1 MASVVVLC
9 FASAGFVHLPGKAS
23 QPRSEPLISV
33 DTKLSVSPEE
43 QHTSTV
49 GVSWAASVAA
59 AAMLLGFVTGASPV
73 LAQAKD
79 AAQLADV
86 KAKAL
91 ESAVMNAQKIAK
103 ERESQV
109 DQLDKAESLLKKLES
124 NKTVEFS
131 VKADNLKKQE
141 AVREKI
147 MEDLDK
153 KAAKVEKAV
162 PKPVETPKAAAPA
175 KVETPKAVVATPKPA
190 PAKVEAPTPAKVE
203 TPAPAKVETP
213 KPAEPKVEA
222 AKVEAPKVAAPK
234 AVATPA
240 ASSQEDEDI
249 PKAQAFFR
257 QFFQKQKAKDAEVA
271 KKQKQDFE
279 QAEAVRNK
287 VLEDLEK
294 RRLEAKKAAE
304 EAEAIAARLEELAKS
319 AREAATQA
327 KALANLS

>member
-222 AKVEAPKVAAPK
+222 AKVEAPKVEAPK
-234 AVATPA
+234 AVAPA

-257 QFFQKQKAKDAEVA
+257 QFFQKQKAKDAEIA

-304 EAEAIAARLEELAKS
+304 EAESIAARLEELAKN
-319 AREAATQA
+319 AREAAIQA
-327 KALANLS
+327 KALANSP